1 MNKFLTGI
9 HRNVIATGLTSFFT
23 DISTKM
29 VYSVMPLFLLSIGA
43 SKTGISLIEGI
54 AESTASLLKAASGYM
69 SDKIGRSKPFMI
81 FGYGITALVTPLYA
95 LVTIPFQVLIAR
107 FAERIGKGLRAAP
120 RDSLIASSINKD
132 EVGKNFGF
140 QKAMDNSGAI
150 IGPLLACLILYLTH
164 NHFQSLFLWA
174 TLPALLGV
182 LAVIIGIKEERTI
195 AKAKS
200 KRLSVRQL
208 PKRYFLFLLVIFIFS
223 LGNSSDAL
231 LLIKASE
238 TVVDKAWIPFMYMI
252 TNVTSV
258 MLAIPIGKLSDRIGR
273 EKLITA
279 GFAVYA
285 VTYLLFGR
293 LNSFAAFMPLFALY
307 GVYGALTDVSQKS
320 FISDITD
327 KDMKGSGYG
336 LYHATLGLT
345 LLPASFIGGWMY
357 DHINNQLPFYFG
369 ATMAL
374 IASLLMYLLFIRKRK
389 GIP

>member
-107 FAERIGKGLRAAP
+107 FAERIGKGLRAPP

-307 GVYGALTDVSQKS
+307 GVYYALTDVSQKS

-327 KDMKGSGYG
+327 KDMKGSDTDFI
-336 LYHATLGLT
+336 TL
-345 LLPASFIGGWMY
+345 
-357 DHINNQLPFYFG
+357 H
-369 ATMAL
+369 
-374 IASLLMYLLFIRKRK
+374 
-389 GIP
+389 

>member
-1 MNKFLTGI
+1 
-9 HRNVIATGLTSFFT
+9 
-23 DISTKM
+23 
-29 VYSVMPLFLLSIGA
+29 
-43 SKTGISLIEGI
+43 
-54 AESTASLLKAASGYM
+54 
-69 SDKIGRSKPFMI
+69 
-81 FGYGITALVTPLYA
+81 
-95 LVTIPFQVLIAR
+95 
-107 FAERIGKGLRAAP
+107 
-120 RDSLIASSINKD
+120 
-132 EVGKNFGF
+132 
-140 QKAMDNSGAI
+140 MDNSGAI